1 MSTSI
6 RRTLKARVL
15 GNQIT
20 TARQWETDEGLKMK
34 AHTWYKILQPT
45 TLKDID
51 KKLRNEI
58 RKEYAIVKMHADSER
73 GEQNSNGKGNRIVL
87 KDCA

>member
-1 MSTSI
+1 MRTSI

-34 AHTWYKILQPT
+34 AHTWYKILQST

-51 KKLRNEI
+51 EKLSNEL
-58 RKEYAIVKMHADSER
+58 RKELVVCDSENAC
-73 GEQNSNGKGNRIVL
+73 GF
-87 KDCA
+87 